1 MPADRDLALSA
12 PGAWRRDLA
21 RRLGVAGFWRWW
33 MQNLSALVPAGPRAA
48 LERRRM
54 RPVVAFDADRAT
66 LWQPQNHDGRIDLVE
81 VARVALAGDAASVV
95 AEGRQ
100 ALARLSRSAAPVK
113 VAVAMP
119 PRSVLRKTLT
129 FPAAVEPDLRQT
141 LAYDLDRHTPFK
153 PDELYFDAQVV
164 ARDPARGNVEV
175 DLVTA
180 RRAQVDAVVAH
191 AQAWGAKVVAVTPV
205 VPPALVNTT
214 LNLLPPELRN
224 GTRFAKRWQF
234 WLPIALLGVVAL
246 MAVVL
251 PVWQKREYAIELN
264 ALASQAQQ
272 QAGISE
278 TLRNQLER
286 QIGDYNFALE
296 RKYAFPGTVRVL
308 DDVTKILP
316 DDTWLT
322 QLEIKSGSRGG
333 KEAQRDVTLRGESA
347 NAGRLVTLLEDS
359 RLFTQA
365 APRSPTTKIQPG
377 PGEIFDVGAQLKALP
392 MPESLA
398 LASVPPP
405 AAAAATPSPSPGPA
419 AAAAAAP
426 ARPAA
431 GSDTAPQPDANASTA
446 AGADPA
452 AAAQAAP
459 ARAPSTVAAPA
470 AASPAPVAASP
481 ATSAPRPAPAPPPPP
496 PPAPPAAS
504 SAQPGVVSGSMADPP
519 PARAA
524 RRAARQAGKDP
535 S

>member
-1 MPADRDLALSA
+1 MPADRDLALPA

-54 RPVVAFDADRAT
+54 RPVIAFDGDRAT
-66 LWQPQNHDGRIDLVE
+66 LWQPQNRDGRIDLVQ
-81 VARVALAGDAASVV
+81 VASVALAGDAASVV
-95 AEGRQ
+95 VDGRQ
-100 ALARLSRSAAPVK
+100 ALAKLARGAAPVK

-119 PRSVLRKTLT
+119 PRSVLRKTLM

-164 ARDPARGNVEV
+164 ARDPARGQVEV

-224 GTRFAKRWQF
+224 GARFAKRWQF
-234 WLPIALLGVVAL
+234 WLPIALLGAVAL
-246 MAVVL
+246 VAVVL

-272 QAGISE
+272 QAGFSE

-308 DDVTKILP
+308 DDVTRILP

-322 QLEIKSGSRGG
+322 QLEIKSGSRG

-405 AAAAATPSPSPGPA
+405 AATAAAPSPAP
-419 AAAAAAP
+419 AAAAP

-431 GSDTAPQPDANASTA
+431 GGDAALPADTNTPAASA
-446 AGADPA
+446 ADPA
-452 AAAQAAP
+452 GAAQAAA
-459 ARAPSTVAAPA
+459 ARAPAPAAAPVAAAPPAPA
-470 AASPAPVAASP
+470 AASPAAP
-481 ATSAPRPAPAPPPPP
+481 APARPAPPPPP
-496 PPAPPAAS
+496 PPPPPAAAS
-504 SAQPGVVSGSMADPP
+504 SGPPGVVSGSMADPP